1 MQRCTIQQP
10 GGMNAAPSPPATT
23 RQPRAARLPRRAL
36 PAMLLPALPLPT
48 RALAEDWPTRPVHLV
63 VPFAPGGP
71 VDVVARLLAEW
82 LRERLGQ
89 PWLIENRAGA
99 GGSLGVR
106 MVATAPPDGL
116 AFVLTSSSL
125 AIWPAMHPAGGLD
138 PRADLTPVSL
148 VADIATTIAA
158 RPEPRLATL
167 PDLLREAREA
177 AGALTYGTSGIGSSN
192 HLSGALFAAMAGL
205 RLTHVPYRG
214 ASVAMNALLA
224 RDIDIIFAS
233 TVETLP
239 AHRDGRVRILAVT
252 TAGRIPAL
260 PGVPAAIEAVPGYVA
275 PNWFALAGPA
285 GLPAAILQRLSGALA
300 LLRGDA
306 GFQARMAQLGAVPVL
321 STPGLLAARLAE
333 DIPNWRRVAEE
344 AGIRAE

>member
-1 MQRCTIQQP
+1 MNDTAAACHP
-10 GGMNAAPSPPATT
+10 GASG
-23 RQPRAARLPRRAL
+23 ARLPRR
-36 PAMLLPALPLPT
+36 LLPGLLLAAP
-48 RALAEDWPTRPVHLV
+48 ALAEEWPSRPVRLI

-82 LRERLGQ
+82 LRERMGQ

-106 MVATAPPDGL
+106 LVATAPPDGS

-125 AIWPAMHPAGGLD
+125 AIWPAMHPHGGLD
-138 PRADLTPVSL
+138 PRVELTPVSL

-167 PDLLREAREA
+167 PALVREARA
-177 AGALTYGTSGIGSSN
+177 ADGALTYGTSGIGSSN
-192 HLSGALFAAMAGL
+192 HLSGALFAAMAGV

-224 RDIDIIFAS
+224 RDIDIVFAS

-252 TAGRIPAL
+252 TPGRIPSL
-260 PGVPAAIEAVPGYVA
+260 PEVPAASEAVPGYVA
-275 PNWFALAGPA
+275 PNWFGLAGPA
-285 GLPAAILQRLSGALA
+285 GLPAAILARLTAEFS

-306 GFQARMAQLGAVPVL
+306 AFQARMAQLGAIPTL
-321 STPGLLAARLAE
+321 SSPEVLAARLAE
-333 DIPNWRRVAEE
+333 DIPTWRRVAEE